1 MSWSSLGFILI
12 AFYQYIFLS
21 FHYSCYNSQRI
32 SHSLMRISKALLRSN
47 ALFLFCPF
55 AQGQL
60 LQIFLISWVG
70 VKVIY
75 FMVNYSSVPES
86 QCHMGHSVT
95 NLFTILPR
103 AFNSTLLRKDFSPEG
118 WNVSLLEA
126 ALQLVYEMREITL
139 LSALKAIKYIPE
151 GHS

>member
-103 AFNSTLLRKDFSPEG
+103 AFNSNYQERLTALFYGRIFLLK
-118 WNVSLLEA
+118 V
-126 ALQLVYEMREITL
+126 EMFHCWKQHYSWCMR
-139 LSALKAIKYIPE
+139 
-151 GHS
+151 

>member
-1 MSWSSLGFILI
+1 MSWSSLGFIVI

-32 SHSLMRISKALLRSN
+32 SHSLMRISKMLLRSN
-47 ALFLFCPF
+47 VLFCPF

-60 LQIFLISWVG
+60 LQIFLISCAG

-75 FMVNYSSVPES
+75 FMANYSSVPES
-86 QCHMGHSVT
+86 QCHTGHSVT
-95 NLFTILPR
+95 ILFTILSR
-103 AFNSTLLRKDFSPEG
+103 AFNSALLLKVFSPEC

-126 ALQLVYEMREITL
+126 SPQLVYEM
-139 LSALKAIKYIPE
+139 S
-151 GHS
+151 